1 MTKKWVSVTTA
12 HAPMWLIKLHARYM
26 RSIGAEDAIYFL
38 DAPALFSPEDIQAL
52 SSIATVV
59 QCDSSY
65 WYSQGGRPQKV
76 PLRQRKNISFAR
88 RTIDAEWF
96 LSIDLDEFLHVPSG
110 VSQLVDSVAEDVS
123 EIHIANGERVLITGG
138 KSWHKGVLRIPNVEK
153 EKQLA
158 VYGPMAAFLGN
169 GLCEYYHGKAIVRKK
184 RGLVQ
189 AGHGAFFENSHREVV
204 RYFPEISKA
213 AILHYSCMSKRHYL
227 HRVQSKIFVDSE
239 KKSFK
244 LAHQYAL
251 ENWIR
256 EGTDVAG
263 RVERSY
269 YFMYTSTSERAAT
282 WIKAGLCARIPQRF
296 IDTIED
302 AASSKNELDLS
313 HVDKSFNEFYR
324 LRDNA

>member
-1 MTKKWVSVTTA
+1 MTKKWVSVTTV

-26 RSIGAEDAIYFL
+26 RSIGAEEAIYFL
-38 DAPALFSPEDIQAL
+38 DAPEFFSSEEIQTL

-59 QCDSSY
+59 TCDSSY
-65 WYSQGGRPQKV
+65 WYSQRGRPQKA
-76 PLRQRKNISFAR
+76 PERQRKNISFAR

-96 LSIDLDEFLHVPSG
+96 LSIDLDEFLYIPTG
-110 VSQLVDSVAEDVS
+110 VSQLVDSVAKDVS
-123 EIHIANGERVLITGG
+123 EIHISNVERILITGG
-138 KSWHKGVLRIPNVEK
+138 KSWHNGVLRIPNVEK

-204 RYFPEISKA
+204 RYSPEISKA
-213 AILHYSCMSKRHYL
+213 AILHYSCMSKHHYL
-227 HRVQSKIFVDSE
+227 HRVQSKIFVESD

-256 EGTDVAG
+256 AGTDVAD
-263 RVERSY
+263 RVEQSY
-269 YFMYTSTSERAAT
+269 YFMYTSTAERAVT
-282 WIKAGLCARIPQRF
+282 WIEAGLCARIPQGF
-296 IDTIED
+296 IETIEG
-302 AASSKNELDLS
+302 ATSSEDELDLS
-313 HVDKSFNEFYR
+313 YVDKSFSDFYR
-324 LRDNA
+324 